1 MSNKN
6 TVVSSDKFTNV
17 RHFHVNGKR
26 YSACDWHEYD
36 DVKKAW
42 VFNGELFCTG
52 WCKKGVTIFNK
63 YRNELN
69 V

>member
-17 RHFHVNGKR
+17 RHFHVNGKH
-26 YSACDWHEYD
+26 YSACDWWQYSEASQ
-36 DVKKAW
+36 AW
-42 VFNGELFCTG
+42 VFSGELYCKG
-52 WCKKGVTIFNK
+52 WYKKGVTIFNK
-63 YRNELN
+63 YQNELN